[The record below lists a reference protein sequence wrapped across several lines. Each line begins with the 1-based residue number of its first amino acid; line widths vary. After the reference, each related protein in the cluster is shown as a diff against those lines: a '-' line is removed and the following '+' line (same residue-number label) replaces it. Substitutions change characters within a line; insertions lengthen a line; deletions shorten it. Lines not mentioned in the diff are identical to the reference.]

1 MGHSLQREVKAKDDP
16 CFLDG
21 DVFVALAHQWSQHY
35 IKGDLLE
42 RPRFVGGVYGA
53 GVEYAWFA
61 LEADFV
67 SGFLYNERGMATRIE
82 KGICSDVPLGFRT
95 VIGTI

>member
-1 MGHSLQREVKAKDDP
+1 M
-16 CFLDG
+16 
-21 DVFVALAHQWSQHY
+21 
-35 IKGDLLE
+35 
-42 RPRFVGGVYGA
+42 GGVYGA

-61 LEADFV
+61 VEADFV

-82 KGICSDVPLGFRT
+82 EGICSDVPLGFRT